1 MLSLVL
7 LAPIGCQS
15 TGWMGGGGD
24 SKSAHRVAD
33 RGRVVSIR
41 RLVCIYE
48 ARPWLNLDV
57 SGDRDPEGIW
67 FRAFLDPGTGRG
79 VHAAGTFRVE
89 MYRIDRVAGS
99 EPRRTLV
106 SDWHY
111 PSHEIPNIGRPGLL
125 GEGYVLMLRWAD
137 KGLVGKEVELITQF
151 EDALGNVVRCGTKR
165 LRIPKY
171 GA

>member
-1 MLSLVL
+1 MLVTIALV
-7 LAPIGCQS
+7 GCQS
-15 TGWMGGGGD
+15 AGRTARNSGARITRHA
-24 SKSAHRVAD
+24 SD
-33 RGRVVSIR
+33 RARTVSIR

-48 ARPWLNLDV
+48 ARPWLNLDTA
-57 SGDRDPEGIW
+57 GDRDPEGIW
-67 FRAFLDPGTGRG
+67 FRVFLDPGTGRG
-79 VHAAGTFRVE
+79 VHAAGTFHVE
-89 MYRIDRVAGS
+89 MYRIDRVPDAPP
-99 EPRRTLV
+99 ERTLV

-111 PSHEIPNIGRPGLL
+111 PSHELPTIGSPGLL

-137 KGLVGKEVELITQF
+137 KGLVGREVELITHF